1 MHEKQSFLKEQCQAG
16 VRLKRQIMARYSML
30 KQKKKT
36 WLEVEKDSKHSSAA
50 RLFSHATYMG
60 MAKVFNRVHT
70 LIMFSNKG
78 MYLELTCYTV

>member
-30 KQKKKT
+30 KQKKT
-36 WLEVEKDSKHSSAA
+36 WLKVRKDSKHSSAA

-60 MAKVFNRVHT
+60 MAKVFNGVRT
-70 LIMFSNKG
+70 LIMFANKG
-78 MYLELTCYTV
+78 MYFIHGHGQGF